1 VTDIPLQNEKLLIVI
16 NWDDGTR
23 SSYERLIQARFPS
36 LPIVTV
42 RGDEAQREIGDATI
56 LMAFGGHLPKGIFVQ
71 AKRLRWVHSFG
82 TGVDGIV
89 DQPELKSDVIVT
101 ATRGIH
107 GPPMSELALLLML
120 SLVRDF
126 PRTLRA
132 QQAQRWERWRV
143 GLLQGK
149 TVGILGLGR
158 IAEDLAPRCKA
169 LGMRVV
175 GISGTPRP
183 LPGFDEILL
192 RQNLVQAVS
201 ALDFL
206 VLLIPHSSESHNIIN
221 SAIFAAMKPT
231 AFLVNI
237 ARGGVVDEAA
247 LVEALQNKQIAG
259 AAIDV
264 MQTEPLPAG
273 DPLWSAPNLIITP
286 HIGGYY
292 DRYVD
297 DSIDQICTNITKFLE
312 GAAGA
317 MVNRIEH

>member
-1 VTDIPLQNEKLLIVI
+1 MTAPAL
-16 NWDDGTR
+16 
-23 SSYERLIQARFPS
+23 SYERLIQARFPA

-42 RGDEAQREIGDATI
+42 RGDEAQNEIGDATI
-56 LMAFGGHLPKGIFVQ
+56 VMAFGGHLPKGIFAH

-82 TGVDGIV
+82 TGVDGII
-89 DQPELKSDVIVT
+89 DQPGLKSDVIVT

-126 PRTLRA
+126 PRTMRA
-132 QQAQRWERWRV
+132 QQAQQWERWRV
-143 GLLQGK
+143 GLLLGK

-158 IAEDLAPRCKA
+158 IAEDLALRCKA

-175 GISGTPRP
+175 GFSGTPRP
-183 LPGFDEILL
+183 VAGFDEILP
-192 RQNLVQAVS
+192 RQNLVQTVS
-201 ALDFL
+201 QLDFL
-206 VLLIPHSSESHNIIN
+206 VLLIPHSPESHNIIN
-221 SAIFAAMKPT
+221 SAVFAAMKPSS
-231 AFLVNI
+231 FLVNI

-247 LVEALQNKQIAG
+247 LIEALQTKQIAG

-264 MQTEPLPAG
+264 MRTEPLPAG

-292 DRYVD
+292 DRYVE
-297 DSIDQICTNITKFLE
+297 DSIDQIGTNITKFLE
-312 GAAGA
+312 GAPGA